1 VGSNRLIADGAKL
14 ITCAEDILV
23 EYQDEY
29 HHLEK
34 GTVAKE
40 EKKTNSAIEDLI
52 EGYSGD
58 EKALLRAIGLREA
71 HIDDIISESGL
82 ESGQVLSLLTIFE
95 ISGIVEQKSGKIFKL
110 II

>member
-1 VGSNRLIADGAKL
+1 M
-14 ITCAEDILV
+14 E
-23 EYQDEY
+23 EYKDEY
-29 HHLEK
+29 PHLEK
-34 GTVAKE
+34 DTVVKE

-52 EGYSGD
+52 EGYNDD
-58 EKALLRAIGLREA
+58 EKALLRAIGLKEV

-82 ESGQVLSLLTIFE
+82 ESGQVLSLLTVFE